1 VGPGERATERRRE
14 TIGALVQLRL
24 ASSTKAP
31 NVKRPPEPSLNR
43 RGGQTL
49 AFAGDR
55 VAHLADL
62 RQLAHRDAS
71 AS

>member
-1 VGPGERATERRRE
+1 MSRPDVTTG
-14 TIGALVQLRL
+14 Q
-24 ASSTKAP
+24 KA
-31 NVKRPPEPSLNR
+31 PEPSLNR

-55 VAHLADL
+55 MAHLADL
-62 RQLAHRDAS
+62 RQLARRDAS